1 MLRKAGCCKTKE
13 VATGNGAAVRVST
26 AKVPVSAMA
35 GRPALVFRVLSE
47 KRLAQRQDFI
57 DGDLAI
63 VVGLARLA
71 RRDVGVA
78 ERIESMSDQH
88 LARTGFRSHTRR

>member
-35 GRPALVFRVLSE
+35 GQPALVFRVLSE
-47 KRLAQRQDFI
+47 KRLAHMALNAP
-57 DGDLAI
+57 G
-63 VVGLARLA
+63 
-71 RRDVGVA
+71 
-78 ERIESMSDQH
+78 
-88 LARTGFRSHTRR
+88 RTAPFAPN